1 MIDAQIGRKEA
12 QKSELVPEV
21 DEELMVLYTDLRN
34 SRGGVVVGALNGR
47 ICGACHIE
55 LSAAEHHE
63 ALREDPPRCIHCG
76 AILVP

>member
-1 MIDAQIGRKEA
+1 ME
-12 QKSELVPEV
+12 
-21 DEELMVLYTDLRN
+21 LYTELRTA
-34 SRGGVVVGALNGR
+34 RGGVVVGALEGR

-63 ALREDPPRCIHCG
+63 ALQESPPRCIHCG